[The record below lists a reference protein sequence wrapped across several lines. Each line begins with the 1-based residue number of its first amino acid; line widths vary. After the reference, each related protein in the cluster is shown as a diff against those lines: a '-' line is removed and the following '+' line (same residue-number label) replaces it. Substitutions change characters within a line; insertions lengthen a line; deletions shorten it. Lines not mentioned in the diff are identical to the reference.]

1 MIERI
6 EHDTM
11 GAVRVPADR
20 LWGAQTERSR
30 RNFHIGEERMPL
42 ALVYG
47 LVAGVVGKRT
57 RVGSGRVTSFST
69 STRLPTQS

>member
-1 MIERI
+1 MKHRI

-11 GAVRVPADR
+11 GGIEVPAER

-30 RNFHIGEERMPL
+30 RNFHIGQEQMPL

-47 LVAGVVGKRT
+47 LVRLKRACAEVNHQKGKLPWK
-57 RVGSGRVTSFST
+57 SGI
-69 STRLPTQS
+69 